1 MKTDQDSVRSTL
13 FNLNND
19 HLDRFIK
26 WLKEYR
32 FSVADPPI
40 VSLEGL
46 FSLLL
51 LMLLSLSA
59 VFFHLVRIYFD
70 APVDFS
76 MDWNL
81 FLSWIPLIVAFLTN
95 SLTKRYGEIPY
106 TVVILSILWLAF
118 FPNAPYMITDLAH
131 LSVDYERDRT
141 WHDIIMLFLYA
152 EVSLFNGLVSLY
164 WMHASWKDVFS
175 RGWSNFFL
183 VASLPL
189 AGLGVYLG
197 RVRRMNSWD
206 FIHEPENIIRNL
218 FESLLDRTALL
229 FSLEVGILL
238 GMLYLVLWGI
248 IRFRIRYKKV

>member
-1 MKTDQDSVRSTL
+1 M
-13 FNLNND
+13 
-19 HLDRFIK
+19 DRFIK

-32 FSVADPPI
+32 FSVSDPPI
-40 VSLEGL
+40 VSIEGL

-51 LMLLSLSA
+51 LLILSFSA

-81 FLSWIPLIVAFLTN
+81 FLSWIPLVVAFLTN
-95 SLTKRYGEIPY
+95 ILTKKFGRIRV
-106 TVVILSILWLAF
+106 TVIMLSILWLAF

-131 LSVDYERDRT
+131 LSVDYQRDLT
-141 WHDIIMLFLYA
+141 WHDTIMLFLYA

-164 WMHASWKDVFS
+164 WIHQSWKEVFS
-175 RGWSNFFL
+175 RSYTNFFL
-183 VASLPL
+183 IASLPL
-189 AGLGVYLG
+189 AGFGVYLG

-206 FIHEPENIIRNL
+206 IIHEPYKILDNL
-218 FESLLDRTALL
+218 LQSLMDRTALL

-248 IRFRIRYKKV
+248 IRFRVRYKKTV